1 MGEVK
6 VPMASVPVLLTQA
19 KLPFTISHVA
29 SQSAAPMLVILM
41 GAIGGM
47 MLAGIVG
54 LFVGSVVLVLGWEL
68 LQFSLENEISP
79 APGDKP
85 QPHPGS

>member
-1 MGEVK
+1 
-6 VPMASVPVLLTQA
+6 
-19 KLPFTISHVA
+19 
-29 SQSAAPMLVILM
+29 MLVILM

-68 LQFSLENEISP
+68 LQFSLENEAAS
-79 APGDKP
+79 ATDESFDDGEG
-85 QPHPGS
+85 GSLME

>member
-1 MGEVK
+1 
-6 VPMASVPVLLTQA
+6 
-19 KLPFTISHVA
+19 
-29 SQSAAPMLVILM
+29 MLVILM

-68 LQFSLENEISP
+68 LQFSLENEVTS
-79 APGDKP
+79 APGESFDD
-85 QPHPGS
+85 GEGG